1 MAIRASFPFKGLSA
15 DPALPRKP
23 HVLMPKPLMG
33 KTHLMELNVICCIN
47 LNRGLSNL
55 FFSFRTEHLLGVC
68 SDSETER
75 LGRGDGQSRGVS
87 TPGWGGAGT
96 PGTGLLFLCPCWPPR
111 QFPGPPL
118 EVSR

>member
-1 MAIRASFPFKGLSA
+1 MAIIASFPFKGLSA

-75 LGRGDGQSRGVS
+75 LGQGDGQSRAVS
-87 TPGWGGAGT
+87 TPGWGGLAPRALGFCFSAPAGLR
-96 PGTGLLFLCPCWPPR
+96 GSFLDPR
-111 QFPGPPL
+111 
-118 EVSR
+118 